1 MRKLF
6 DLVLSGAVTGSIYS
20 IMASGLVLTYSTS
33 GIFNFSH
40 AAIAFAVAYLYY
52 QLHVGLGVPIVPAAL
67 VSVVLFAPLLGILLD
82 RLLLRRLGQAPVYAR
97 IVGTLGLLV
106 ALPNLLQWLVETIGI
121 DTLHLNSFR
130 SASQT
135 ENGGPVPGIGP
146 FPAHEYHLV
155 RGVALSSDQLAV
167 FIVTVVAAAALWYV
181 LQRTRIGLDMR
192 AVVDRS
198 SLAGL
203 RGINPSRTS
212 AVAWML
218 TMLLAGLGGVLI
230 TPLFTLDPNIFTLVV
245 LSSLAAVVLAG
256 LHSLPIA
263 FVGGLGIGVAQ
274 NLVAGYSSDLPK
286 SLANVN
292 GLASAFPYLLVIVIG
307 LLVGRDR
314 SRTAGTVAEER
325 SPVDHRDGL
334 SALRRRAPWAV
345 ALLLMFTYAMG
356 WFSWF
361 RANNYDQTVIA
372 QSLALGVI
380 LLSYVIVTGMGGMVS
395 MAQPTF
401 ATAGGFA
408 AGWALNRNWGI
419 DVPLVA
425 THGHLNFLWA
435 TLLGVVAG
443 AAVGLVIALP
453 ATRLGAVYLAIW
465 SLAAAFFFS
474 LVVFAF
480 ESIGHGQNGWNI
492 RFPSLSVP
500 GLNFLHRLIVRHG
513 GHFNFSSVR
522 DQIVLFLVVFG
533 LISLLI
539 HSLIHSSTGRA
550 ILAVRSSPTAARA
563 VGIRADRTRIV
574 IFAVAAGV
582 AGLGGVMLSMF
593 SFSASNSTAPP
604 AVGMGWLV
612 AAVLFGIR
620 RPGGALLAGFS
631 VGAGTAI
638 FNRLSTA
645 VGAGTLNHLLTSPYF
660 IPMLTGLGAI
670 QLAQEPDGVLSL
682 VGGRNAQKRAAK
694 TRATHI
700 THAEVALH
708 AETPTIGDTSVEV
721 AAADVPASRATPA
734 LAAVGIRAGYGDARV
749 LHRVSVAL
757 EPGRIVALL
766 GANGAGKSTL
776 CSVLAGTLEP
786 ESGTVTIDGRNVTSI
801 PAHERARAGLLFI
814 PEARGIFPGLN
825 VEENLAVLLRAPT
838 ERQAAYDRFPVLAE
852 RRRNVAGQLSGGEQ
866 QMLSLAPALA
876 SPPRVLIAD
885 EPTLGLAPM
894 AAKQVMDAIV
904 EIRDLG
910 TSVLLAEEH
919 THNAL
924 QIADTIVVM
933 ELGRVLWSGP
943 REEAT
948 LDQLGAA
955 YLGLPTAG

>member
-1 MRKLF
+1 MKKLF
-6 DLVLSGAVTGSIYS
+6 DLALSGAVTGSIYS

-52 QLHVGLGVPIVPAAL
+52 QLHVGLGVPIVPAL
-67 VSVVLFAPLLGILLD
+67 VISVILFAPLLGLLLD
-82 RLLLRRLGQAPVYAR
+82 RVLLRRLGQAPVYAR

-121 DTLHLNSFR
+121 DTLHLTSFR

-146 FPAHEYHLV
+146 FPAHQYHIV
-155 RGVALSSDQLAV
+155 SGVALNSDQLSV
-167 FIVTVVAAAALWYV
+167 FIVTAVAAAVLWYV

-203 RGINPSRTS
+203 RGINPARTS
-212 AVAWML
+212 AVAWIL

-245 LSSLAAVVLAG
+245 LSSLAAVVLGG
-256 LHSLPIA
+256 LRSLPIA

-274 NLVAGYSSDLPK
+274 NLVAGYTNDLPK
-286 SLANVN
+286 ALANVA
-292 GLASAFPYLLVIVIG
+292 GLASAFPYVLVILIG

-314 SRTAGTVAEER
+314 TRKAGTVAEER
-325 SPVDHRDGL
+325 APVDHRQGL
-334 SALRRRAPWAV
+334 NAWRRRAPWAIAV
-345 ALLLMFTYAMG
+345 FLLFAFAMG

-372 QSLALGVI
+372 QSLAVGIV

-419 DVPLVA
+419 DIPLIA
-425 THGHLNFLWA
+425 AHGQINFVWA
-435 TLLGVVAG
+435 TLLGVVVG
-443 AAVGLVIALP
+443 AVIGLVIALP

-465 SLAAAFFFS
+465 TLAAAFFFS

-480 ESIGHGQNGWNI
+480 QSIGHGQNGWNI
-492 RFPSLSVP
+492 RFPSLSMP
-500 GLNFLHRLIVRHG
+500 GLNFVHRLIVRHG
-513 GHFNFSSVR
+513 GHFNFSAER
-522 DQIVLFLVVFG
+522 DQIVLFLFVFALVTVV
-533 LISLLI
+533 I
-539 HSLIHSSTGRA
+539 HSLMRSATGRA
-550 ILAVRSSPTAARA
+550 ILAVRSSQTGAQA
-563 VGIRADRTRIV
+563 VGIRADRTRIIV
-574 IFAVAAGV
+574 FAVAAGV

-593 SFSASNSTAPP
+593 SLSVSNSTAPP
-604 AVGMGWLV
+604 AVGLGWLV

-620 RPGGALLAGFS
+620 RPGGALIAGFS
-631 VGAGTAI
+631 IGAGTAL
-638 FNRLSTA
+638 FNRLSIA

-670 QLAQEPDGVLSL
+670 QVAQEPDGILSL
-682 VGGRNAQKRAAK
+682 VGGRNAKKRVARSRAA
-694 TRATHI
+694 HI
-700 THAEVALH
+700 TQAEIALH
-708 AETPTIGDTSVEV
+708 V
-721 AAADVPASRATPA
+721 DVPTLDAQSPVDVGVSSVGVNPA
-734 LAAVGIRAGYGDARV
+734 LTAVGIQAGYGDARV
-749 LHRVSVAL
+749 LHGVSVTL

-776 CSVLAGTLEP
+776 CSVLAGALAP
-786 ESGTVTIDGRNVTSI
+786 EAGTVTLEGCDVTSA
-801 PAHERARAGLLFI
+801 PAYERARSGLLYI

-825 VEENLAVLLRAPT
+825 VDENLAILLRTPT

-852 RRRNVAGQLSGGEQ
+852 RRRNTSSQLSGGEQ

-876 SPPRVLIAD
+876 HPPKVLIAD
-885 EPTLGLAPM
+885 EPTLGLAPL
-894 AAKQVMDAIV
+894 AAKQVMDAIM
-904 EIRDLG
+904 ELRDHG

-919 THNAL
+919 TQNAL
-924 QIADTIVVM
+924 QVADSILVM
-933 ELGRVLWSGP
+933 ELGRVLWTGP

-948 LDQLGAA
+948 RDQLGAA
-955 YLGLPTAG
+955 YLGLPSVG